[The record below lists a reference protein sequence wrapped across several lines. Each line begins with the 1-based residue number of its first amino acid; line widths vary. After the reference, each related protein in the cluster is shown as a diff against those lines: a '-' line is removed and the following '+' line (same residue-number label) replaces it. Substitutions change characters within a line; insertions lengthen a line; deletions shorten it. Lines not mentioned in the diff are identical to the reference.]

1 MMKRW
6 VVILLCLAAV
16 ASFTACGA
24 GASQADTS
32 GGKLKVS
39 VTFNAMKEFV
49 EAVGQDKVEVTA
61 IIPDETEAHG
71 FEPKAQDLAS
81 LSTAKVFVYNGL
93 GMEGWVED
101 AIEAANNA
109 NLIVVDASEGADVI
123 ERDTDADDHH
133 EDTAHNEDAEHE
145 EDGNHTEDA
154 AHEEEHKEEGHHHG
168 KYDPHLWI
176 GIKGAQAQAQNI
188 KDALIEADQDN
199 KDIYEKNCE
208 SFVSQLESL
217 YNEYSA
223 KFQTIEK
230 KSFVTG
236 HAAFGYLCRDFGL
249 VQSSVSD
256 VFAEGEPSA
265 QQLAELVEYCREHD
279 VTTIF
284 AEEMASPAVSETL
297 ANEVGARVQTIYTM
311 ETNEDGKTYIE
322 RMEENLAKIYESLTK

>member
-1 MMKRW
+1 MIKRW
-6 VVILLCLAAV
+6 AVVLLCLAAV
-16 ASFTACGA
+16 VSFSACGT
-24 GASQADTS
+24 GSSQTDT
-32 GGKLKVS
+32 GKLKVS

-61 IIPDETEAHG
+61 IIPDGTEAHG
-71 FEPKAQDLAS
+71 FEPKAQDLVS

-93 GMEGWVED
+93 GMEGWVEE
-101 AIEAANNA
+101 AIGAANNA

-133 EDTAHNEDAEHE
+133 EDADHHEEAEHDEDA
-145 EDGNHTEDA
+145 NHAEDA
-154 AHEEEHKEEGHHHG
+154 AHEEEHEEEGHHHG

-176 GIKGAQAQAQNI
+176 GIKGAQTQVQNI
-188 KDALIEADQDN
+188 KTALIKADPEN
-199 KDIYEKNCE
+199 KDFYEKNCE

-223 KFQTIEK
+223 KFQSAEK
-230 KSFVTG
+230 KNFVTG

-265 QQLAELVEYCREHD
+265 QQLSELVEYCRVNN

-297 ANEVGARVQTIYTM
+297 ANEVGAKVQTIYTM
-311 ETNEDGKTYIE
+311 ETNEDGKTYLE
-322 RMEENLAKIYESLTK
+322 RMEENLAKIYESLMK